1 MIDKPRKRWYNLKRE
16 YTWKGADCRGRGAEM
31 KEFWDIYNA
40 DGNVIPGH
48 VTERG
53 KHELRPGEYHLVVF
67 AWIINDKNEFIIS
80 RRQKG
85 KIFAGKWECTG
96 GCALAGETSVGAAVR
111 EVSEEIGLTL
121 DPSDGELFKRYKRNY
136 PHGACAICDVWVFR
150 GNFELSDMTLQTEE
164 VSEARLV
171 SAQELLELF
180 GSAPYKRRY
189 EYLPELVEKY
199 TSVKI

>member
-1 MIDKPRKRWYNLKRE
+1 MRE
-16 YTWKGADCRGRGAEM
+16 I
-31 KEFWDIYNA
+31 WDVYDA
-40 DGNVIPGH
+40 DGNIIPDR
-48 VTERG
+48 VAERG
-53 KHELRPGEYHLVVF
+53 KHDLGKGEYHLVVF
-67 AWIINDKNEFIIS
+67 AWIINDKGEFIIS

-96 GCALAGETSVGAAVR
+96 GCALAGDSSIGAAVR
-111 EVSEEIGLTL
+111 EVSEELGLTL

-136 PHGACAICDVWVFR
+136 PQGACAICDVWVFR
-150 GNFELSDMTLQTEE
+150 KNFELSDMTLQREE

-171 SAQELLELF
+171 SPSELLTLF
-180 GSAPYKRRY
+180 GSKPYKRRY